1 MNLHSLTLLRVS
13 WRSEEVEPMVTDII
27 SEKHISEEIQEDKCW
42 DWELIL
48 AIQHLFLNSKRK
60 AVTFL
65 FPVTNRFQ
73 REITERL
80 LLPAP
85 SNRHCF
91 SIPHSPFQ
99 QRWPKAKRLHRETK
113 RVFFLLGK
121 EREKERERYL
131 WMRVYPTETAHSCW
145 LTDPHWGQDILGRAH
160 TPWVIHQFYL
170 LQLVSLDPLLTS
182 QNLGVKKAL
191 PLNPSHSEIPPYPTQ
206 PAQGWYSTV
215 QPFSSNTHHLADFIQ
230 NYMCSVPQQGHASY
244 RCFLAIGETSVMI
257 QSVLASGF
265 YSQDRQHFA

>member
-1 MNLHSLTLLRVS
+1 
-13 WRSEEVEPMVTDII
+13 MVTDII

-91 SIPHSPFQ
+91 SILHSPFQ

-131 WMRVYPTETAHSCW
+131 RMRVYPTETAHSCW

-160 TPWVIHQFYL
+160 TPWVIHQFISYSLYL
-170 LQLVSLDPLLTS
+170 SIPSLPVKTLESRKPFHWTLPILKFPLTLHSLHRVGTLRFNLFQVTHIILLTLFKITCALFPNKVMLPTGVFWQLVKHLLWFS
-182 QNLGVKKAL
+182 Q
-191 PLNPSHSEIPPYPTQ
+191 
-206 PAQGWYSTV
+206 
-215 QPFSSNTHHLADFIQ
+215 F
-230 NYMCSVPQQGHASY
+230 
-244 RCFLAIGETSVMI
+244 
-257 QSVLASGF
+257 
-265 YSQDRQHFA
+265 